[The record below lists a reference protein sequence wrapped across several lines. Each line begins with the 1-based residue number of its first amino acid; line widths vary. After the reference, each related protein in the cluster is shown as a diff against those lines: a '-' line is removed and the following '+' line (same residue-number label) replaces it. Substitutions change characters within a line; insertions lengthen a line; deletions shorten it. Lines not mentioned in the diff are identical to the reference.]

1 MRSKVKDSSVSPTTI
16 NDIST
21 QSSPG
26 LSTLVISL
34 PESPHKFSNPID
46 IFPKSSIK
54 SFKSVKIINTLEIT
68 SPLLNSANKYLNP
81 TTQSNHCTSDLEDSK
96 SWFKL
101 FAISM

>member
-46 IFPKSSIK
+46 IISKKVLLKALKVSKSSILWK
-54 SFKSVKIINTLEIT
+54 
-68 SPLLNSANKYLNP
+68 
-81 TTQSNHCTSDLEDSK
+81 
-96 SWFKL
+96 
-101 FAISM
+101 

>member
-1 MRSKVKDSSVSPTTI
+1 MRSKVKNSSVSPTTI

-46 IFPKSSIK
+46 IISKKSSIK

-68 SPLLNSANKYLNP
+68 SP
-81 TTQSNHCTSDLEDSK
+81 
-96 SWFKL
+96 F
-101 FAISM
+101 